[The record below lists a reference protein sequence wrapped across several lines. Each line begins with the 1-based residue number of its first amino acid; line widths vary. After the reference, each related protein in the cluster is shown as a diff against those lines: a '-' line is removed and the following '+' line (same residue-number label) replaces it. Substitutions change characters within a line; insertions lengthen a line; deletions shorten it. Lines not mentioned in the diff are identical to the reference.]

1 MAVTCL
7 PGRAQMA
14 RTTHALKIPSA
25 SRQVFF
31 HQLLVAARKQWLS
44 DALSDAVSRINPNQL
59 KRELAAYIPEDMQ
72 RILAAAAIRD
82 EQVFPVPI
90 VLETK
95 PTLIGYYRLLLGV
108 PQKWFYAGGT
118 GMGQFKSM
126 EMRGRLTET
135 QKARLPE
142 FCEAMTAALSELVRQ
157 MSPTVTMLDVKE
169 LPLLTIGSQFQ
180 GSNNTRIG
188 KQAIE
193 DAFLAVVEIV
203 KGNILD
209 QTDRKLIVRN
219 AAGRKVIIGLGS
231 DPDIGIAEEFANQL
245 RKKVAVEVKGG
256 TDRSNAHNRAGEAEK
271 SHQKAK
277 KAGFRDFWTIISKR
291 GLDMKKI
298 EAESPTTNSWF
309 DVSEVLG
316 RQGEDWQEF
325 KSRLAGEVGIPLK

>member
-1 MAVTCL
+1 
-7 PGRAQMA
+7 MA

-126 EMRGRLTET
+126 EMRGRLMRRKK
-135 QKARLPE
+135 QGYPSFARL
-142 FCEAMTAALSELVRQ
+142 
-157 MSPTVTMLDVKE
+157 
-169 LPLLTIGSQFQ
+169 
-180 GSNNTRIG
+180 
-188 KQAIE
+188 
-193 DAFLAVVEIV
+193 
-203 KGNILD
+203 
-209 QTDRKLIVRN
+209 
-219 AAGRKVIIGLGS
+219 
-231 DPDIGIAEEFANQL
+231 
-245 RKKVAVEVKGG
+245 
-256 TDRSNAHNRAGEAEK
+256 
-271 SHQKAK
+271 
-277 KAGFRDFWTIISKR
+277 
-291 GLDMKKI
+291 
-298 EAESPTTNSWF
+298 
-309 DVSEVLG
+309 
-316 RQGEDWQEF
+316 
-325 KSRLAGEVGIPLK
+325 

>member
-1 MAVTCL
+1 MTPA
-7 PGRAQMA
+7 A
-14 RTTHALKIPSA
+14 HILKVPSA

-31 HQLLVAARKQWLS
+31 HQLLVAARKQWLL
-44 DALSDAVSRINPNQL
+44 DALSDAVSRVDPNQL
-59 KRELAAYIPEDMQ
+59 KRELTIYIPADVQ
-72 RILAAAAIRD
+72 RLLAGAGIRD

-90 VLETK
+90 VLEAK

-108 PQKWFYAGGT
+108 PQKWFYAGDT

-126 EMRGRLTET
+126 EMRGRLTER

-142 FCEAMTAALSELVRQ
+142 FCKAMTAALSELVRQ
-157 MSPTVTMLDVKE
+157 MSPTITVLDVKE

-193 DAFLAVVEIV
+193 DAYLAVIEIV
-203 KGNILD
+203 KGHILD
-209 QTDRKLIVRN
+209 QTDRKLIVKN
-219 AAGRKVIIGLGS
+219 ASGRKVIIGLGS

-245 RKKVAVEVKGG
+245 RKKVAIEVKGG

-277 KAGFRDFWTIISKR
+277 KAGYRDFWTLISKR

-325 KSRLAGEVGIPLK
+325 KSRLTGEVGIPLK

>member
-1 MAVTCL
+1 
-7 PGRAQMA
+7 MA
-14 RTTHALKIPSA
+14 RAAHTIKTPSA

-31 HQLLVAARKQWLS
+31 HQLLVAARKQWLL
-44 DALSDAVSRINPNQL
+44 DALSDAVSRIDPNQL
-59 KRELAAYIPEDMQ
+59 KRQLTRYIPADVQ
-72 RILAAAAIRD
+72 RLLAAAGIRD

-90 VLETK
+90 VLEAK

-142 FCEAMTAALSELVRQ
+142 FCKVMTTALSELVRQ
-157 MSPTVTMLDVKE
+157 MSPTITMLDVKE
-169 LPLLTIGSQFQ
+169 LPVLTIGSQFQ

-203 KGNILD
+203 KGHILD
-209 QTDRKLIVRN
+209 QTDRKLIVKN

-231 DPDIGIAEEFANQL
+231 DPDIGIAEEFASQL
-245 RKKVAVEVKGG
+245 RKKVAIEVKGG

>member
-1 MAVTCL
+1 
-7 PGRAQMA
+7 MA
-14 RTTHALKIPSA
+14 RAAQTIKTPSA

-31 HQLLVAARKQWLS
+31 HQLLVAARKQWLL
-44 DALSDAVSRINPNQL
+44 DALSDAVSGIDPNEL
-59 KRELAAYIPEDMQ
+59 KRQLAEYIPVDVQ
-72 RILAAAAIRD
+72 QTLAAAGIRD

-90 VLETK
+90 VLESK

-126 EMRGRLTET
+126 EMRGRLTAM

-142 FCEAMTAALSELVRQ
+142 FCRAMTAALSDLARQ
-157 MSPTVTMLDVKE
+157 MSPIITMLDVKE

-193 DAFLAVVEIV
+193 DTFLAVVEIV
-203 KGNILD
+203 KDHIVE
-209 QTDRKLIVRN
+209 QTNRKLIVKN
-219 AAGRKVIIGLGS
+219 AAGRDVTIELSS
-231 DPDIGIAEEFANQL
+231 DPDIGISEEFQNQP
-245 RKKVAVEVKGG
+245 RKKVAIEVKGG

-277 KAGFRDFWTIISKR
+277 KAGYRDFWTIISKR
-291 GLDMKKI
+291 GLDMQRI

-316 RQGEDWQEF
+316 RQGENWQEF
-325 KSRLAGEVGIPLK
+325 RSRLAGEVGIPLK

>member
-1 MAVTCL
+1 
-7 PGRAQMA
+7 MA
-14 RTTHALKIPSA
+14 RAAHTIKTPSA

-31 HQLLVAARKQWLS
+31 HQLLVAARKQWLL
-44 DALSDAVSRINPNQL
+44 DALSDAVSRIDPNEL
-59 KRELAAYIPEDMQ
+59 KRELAEYMPVDVQ
-72 RILAAAAIRD
+72 QTLAAVGIRD

-90 VLETK
+90 VLESK

-126 EMRGRLTET
+126 EMRGRLTEA

-142 FCEAMTAALSELVRQ
+142 FCEAMTAALSDLVRQ
-157 MSPTVTMLDVKE
+157 MSPTMTMLDVKE

-188 KQAIE
+188 KRAIE
-193 DAFLAVVEIV
+193 DTFLAVVEIV
-203 KGNILD
+203 KDHIVE
-209 QTDRKLIVRN
+209 QTNRKLIVKN
-219 AAGRKVIIGLGS
+219 AAGRGVTIELSS
-231 DPDIGIAEEFANQL
+231 DPDIGISEEFENQP
-245 RKKVAVEVKGG
+245 RKKVAIEVKGG
-256 TDRSNAHNRAGEAEK
+256 TDRSNAHNHAGEAEK

-277 KAGFRDFWTIISKR
+277 KAGYRDFWTIISKR
-291 GLDMKKI
+291 GLDMQRI

-316 RQGEDWQEF
+316 RQGQNWQEF
-325 KSRLAGEVGIPLK
+325 RSRLAGEVGIPLK

>member
-1 MAVTCL
+1 
-7 PGRAQMA
+7 MA
-14 RTTHALKIPSA
+14 RATHSIKPPSA

-31 HQLLVAARKQWLS
+31 HQLLAAARKQWLS
-44 DALSDAVSRINPNQL
+44 DALSDAVSGINPNEL
-59 KRELAAYIPEDMQ
+59 KRQLAKYIPTDVQ
-72 RILAAAAIRD
+72 QILATAGIRD

-90 VLETK
+90 VLEAK

-108 PQKWFYAGGT
+108 PQKGFYASGT

-135 QKARLPE
+135 QRARLPE
-142 FCEAMTAALSELVRQ
+142 FCTAMTTALSDLVRQ
-157 MSPTVTMLDVKE
+157 MAPTITTVDVKE

-203 KGNILD
+203 KDHIVE
-209 QTDRKLIVRN
+209 QTDRKLVVSN
-219 AAGRKVIIGLGS
+219 AAGRKVVIQLGS
-231 DPDIGIAEEFANQL
+231 DPDIGISEEFGTQL
-245 RKKVAVEVKGG
+245 RKKVAIEVKGG

-277 KAGFRDFWTIISKR
+277 NAGYRDFWTIISKR
-291 GLDMKKI
+291 GLDMTKI
-298 EAESPTTNSWF
+298 VAESPTTNSWF

-316 RQGEDWQEF
+316 RQGENWQDF